1 MAEDNSKKYSDE
13 DLDRIIAEYTNLGKP
28 RQSTNGERAEAD
40 SVNATQQPKKRFVVH
55 LDESLI
61 DSPSQNDSAK
71 ESHNSTGGIYF
82 SNYQR
87 NNNSRQRQPA
97 RFDSPVNTP
106 AQKQPQQK
114 AQQKAQPAASTAVS
128 GFESVKKS
136 ISKTVKKKTK
146 AIGGKAAATFFVF
159 ILVST
164 IVLSSIGLACVGD
177 MLAIN
182 RSEEN
187 VEVEIK
193 PNADYKEVIDV
204 LKKNKLIKQKLF
216 CYAFTKYREFD
227 KETFLSGSYYLNSK
241 MGVEGMLRELMEAPV
256 SAETVTLS
264 FPEGF
269 TTSEIFEKLAK
280 YDVGEANKLYSA
292 SRSETYNKYSFIN
305 DIKSD
310 SSRFLKLDGYL
321 FPDTYD
327 FYVGADANYI
337 IKKFLDNF
345 EAKWEDEYDTRAKK
359 LGYTRD
365 EVIIIASIIQ
375 KEAANN
381 DQMRI
386 VSSIIHNRLNNSAN
400 FPTLGC
406 DSTKD
411 YIENYVKPVIG
422 EGKGNYFSSK
432 YSTAANAGLPPGPI
446 CNPGLDAIKAA
457 LYPDDTD
464 YYFFCHDDS
473 RKIYVAKT
481 QKEHEAN
488 VAKAKIANAKA
499 AQSNN

>member
-13 DLDRIIAEYTNLGKP
+13 ELDRIIAEYTNISKS
-28 RQSTNGERAEAD
+28 RQNTYAD
-40 SVNATQQPKKRFVVH
+40 IDNVDSDIVPEQPKKKFVLH
-55 LDESLI
+55 IDESII
-61 DSPSQNDSAK
+61 DSQPQTEAPK
-71 ESHNSTGGIYF
+71 ESHGNTGGIYF

-87 NNNSRQRQPA
+87 RNSVQRQNA
-97 RFDSPVNTP
+97 RPVETQQSAP
-106 AQKQPQQK
+106 TQQRRQPQ
-114 AQQKAQPAASTAVS
+114 SSSAVVN
-128 GFESVKKS
+128 GLENVKNQ
-136 ISKTVKKKTK
+136 ITKTVKKKTK
-146 AIGGKAAATFFVF
+146 AIGGKAALSFFIF
-159 ILVST
+159 IMIST

-193 PNADYKEVIDV
+193 PDADYKEIIDV

-216 CYAFTKYREFD
+216 CYTFAKYRGFD
-227 KETFLSGSYYLNSK
+227 EKDFLSGNYYLNSK
-241 MGVEGMLRELMEAPV
+241 MGVEGMLRELMEAPAT
-256 SAETVTLS
+256 SETVTLS

-269 TTSEIFEKLAK
+269 TTSEIFEKLSK
-280 YDVGEANKLYSA
+280 YDVGDANKLYSA
-292 SRSETYNKYSFIN
+292 ARSETYNKYSFIN
-305 DIKSD
+305 DIKADD
-310 SSRFLKLDGYL
+310 SRYLKLDGYL

-345 EAKWEDEYDTRAKK
+345 EAKWEDEYDARAKK
-359 LGYTRD
+359 MGYTRD
-365 EVIIIASIIQ
+365 EIIIIASIIQ

-411 YIENYVKPVIG
+411 YIEFYVKPVIG
-422 EGKGNYFSSK
+422 EGKGAFYASK

-446 CNPGLDAIKAA
+446 CNPGLEAIRAA

-499 AQSNN
+499 AQSN

>member
-1 MAEDNSKKYSDE
+1 MADDNSKKYSDE
-13 DLDRIIAEYTNLGKP
+13 DLDRIIAEYTNLGKN
-28 RQSTNGERAEAD
+28 RQNNYAED
-40 SVNATQQPKKRFVVH
+40 KTVKTDFTPQQPKKKFVVH
-55 LDESLI
+55 IDESII
-61 DSPSQNDSAK
+61 DSPSQTESGK
-71 ESHNSTGGIYF
+71 ESHGNTGGIYF
-82 SNYQR
+82 SNYPR
-87 NNNSRQRQPA
+87 KKA
-97 RFDSPVNTP
+97 
-106 AQKQPQQK
+106 PQQSSHSAEGQR
-114 AQQKAQPAASTAVS
+114 AQIASQSRKQQTQSSQS
-128 GFESVKKS
+128 GTFENVKNQ
-136 ISKTVKKKTK
+136 ITKTVKKKTK
-146 AIGGKAAATFFVF
+146 AIGGRAAVAFFAF

-164 IVLSSIGLACVGD
+164 VVLSSVGLGCVGD

-187 VEVEIK
+187 IEVEIK
-193 PNADYKEVIDV
+193 PDANYMDIIDV
-204 LKKNKLIKQKLF
+204 LKKNKLIKQKQF
-216 CYAFTKYREFD
+216 CYLFAKYRGFD
-227 KETFLSGSYYLNSK
+227 EETFLSGNYYLNSN

-280 YDVGEANKLYSA
+280 YDVGDANKLYSA

-305 DIKSD
+305 DIKADD
-310 SSRFLKLDGYL
+310 SRYLRLDGYL

-345 EAKWEDEYDTRAKK
+345 EAKWEDEYDARAKK
-359 LGYTRD
+359 MGYTRD
-365 EVIIIASIIQ
+365 EIIIIASIIQ

-381 DQMRI
+381 EQMRV

-411 YIENYVKPVIG
+411 YINLFVKPVIG
-422 EGKGNYFSSK
+422 EGKGAYYESK

-446 CNPGLDAIKAA
+446 CNPGLEAIKAA

-464 YYFFCHDDS
+464 YFYFCHDDS
-473 RKIYVAKT
+473 KKIYVAKT

-499 AQSNN
+499 AQSN